1 VAARFREM
9 AGFRNRLVPFHHEVT
24 PQELFGVVTRDLGDL
39 EALAE
44 ALRGAASRLAAGQE
58 ETPR

>member
-1 VAARFREM
+1 M

-58 ETPR
+58 ETPQ